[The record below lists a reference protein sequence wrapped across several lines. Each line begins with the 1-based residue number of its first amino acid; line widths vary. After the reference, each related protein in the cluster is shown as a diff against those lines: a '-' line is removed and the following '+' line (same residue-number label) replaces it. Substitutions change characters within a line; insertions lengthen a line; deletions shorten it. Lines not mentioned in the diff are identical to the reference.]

1 MPDRETAR
9 PGFVVPRPQVQP
21 STEGLGPPERSRP
34 SAGCFAAAGIF
45 FLFVSLLVG
54 PTISAAVVPA
64 AIIVFATVFTY
75 YLTLDSREQKHRRHM
90 EILRDSCGRD
100 YITVNMLASRDRPT
114 LRRAQHAVDT
124 ILGTP
129 LHRSGHLMK
138 ATRNTS
144 LLCGLEW
151 RIACDLYRVSA
162 AERDLAQ
169 TALPHTGGD
178 LDRGA
183 YERAAEAFQRIRGR
197 AEEQAA
203 ALHAYAERVK
213 HAQGLLDQWNRA
225 AEHRPIA
232 VDLPADSAHLPPEVT
247 DSLAAAQREARK
259 VSRIHAELD
268 S

>member
-9 PGFVVPRPQVQP
+9 PGFIVPRPQAQP
-21 STEGLGPPERSRP
+21 NAEDLGPPARSRP

-45 FLFVSLLVG
+45 FLFVSLLIG

-64 AIIVFATVFTY
+64 AVVVFATVFTY
-75 YLTLDSREQKHRRHM
+75 YLTLDSREQKHRRHI

-100 YITVNMLASRDRPT
+100 YITVNMVASRDRPT

-129 LHRSGHLMK
+129 LHRSGYLMK

-151 RIACDLYRVSA
+151 RIACDLYRVAS
-162 AERDLAQ
+162 AERDLAESV
-169 TALPHTGGD
+169 LPHTGGD
-178 LDRGA
+178 PDRTA
-183 YERAAEAFQRIRGR
+183 YERAAEAFQRVRSQ
-197 AEEQAA
+197 AEEQTA
-203 ALHAYAERVK
+203 ALQVYAERVQ
-213 HAQGLLDQWNRA
+213 HAQGLLDRLNRSG
-225 AEHRPIA
+225 EHRPIA
-232 VDLPADSAHLPPEVT
+232 VDLPAERVHLPDEVT
-247 DSLAAAQREARK
+247 DSLAAARKEARK
-259 VSRIHAELD
+259 VSRIHAGLG